1 MKRGWIIFGVLGG
14 ILAIIGLSMASSY
27 NGLVMKR
34 EDVRAAFSNVETKY
48 QRRADLVPSLVN
60 TVKGASDFEQETL
73 TEVTEARARA
83 TSITIDASTATPEQI
98 AAYQSAQGELSQAL
112 GKLLAIAENYPQLQA
127 VAAYQDLQSQLE
139 GTENRI
145 AVARKDYNNV
155 AKEYNARIM
164 SFPTNILAN
173 TFGFDEVNYFEADE
187 GTSTAPIVDFGE

>member
-34 EDVRAAFSNVETKY
+34 EDVRAAFSNIETQY
-48 QRRADLVPSLVN
+48 QRRADLVPNLVS

-145 AVARKDYNNV
+145 AVARRDYNNV

-173 TFGFDEVNYFEADE
+173 IFGFDEANYFEADE
-187 GTSTAPIVDFGE
+187 GSSTAPTVDFGE

>member
-60 TVKGASDFEQETL
+60 IVKGASDFEQETL